1 MNAVR
6 RIALA
11 IVLWTVCCGAVSA
24 GVRRVWAIG
33 DGDKVDRD
41 DTIHPGRA
49 GNAVWDGTSIRLF
62 GARNEIVAFQLIVEA
77 DGSGIR
83 ALSATLPELR
93 SDSDAHPLPRTR
105 PRPIR
110 RRRPSDPALLRPL
123 HARADAV
130 ARVLDLGAGIACG
143 AAGPDRMEAGAAGAG
158 ERARGPR
165 RISARGCGA
174 AEPGDLDR
182 DLHRARTVPPVP
194 TAGASR

>member
-62 GARNEIVAFQLIVEA
+62 GARNEIVAFQLIVDA
-77 DGSGIR
+77 DGTGIGR
-83 ALSATLPELR
+83 SRRRCRELR
-93 SDSDAHPLPRTR
+93 SGGSASATAHR
-105 PRPIR
+105 PRSDR
-110 RRRPSDPALLRPL
+110 RRRPSDSALLRPL
-123 HARADAV
+123 HERPG
-130 ARVLDLGAGIACG
+130 RRTRMGLGAGIAGG
-143 AAGPDRMEAGAAGAG
+143 AAAPDRLEASAARAG
-158 ERARGPR
+158 ERAPGPW
-165 RISARGCGA
+165 RISARGCG
-174 AEPGDLDR
+174 
-182 DLHRARTVPPVP
+182 RARTRRSGSRSTRGATVPPAS